1 MAGINLGGR
10 PQIEINWTAFDKLCL
25 LQCTLE
31 EIASFFNCSVDT
43 IERAVKRDKGF
54 GFAEYYKK
62 KSAGGKSSLRRK
74 QMEVALSGNTTML
87 IWLGKQYLEQKD
99 KTAQELSGP
108 NGAPIKT
115 ANIDLSNLSM
125 KEIERELMKLET
137 LNAGTKKTKA
147 DTRKTK
153 KDIIK

>member
-1 MAGINLGGR
+1 VAEKNLGGR
-10 PQIEINWTAFDKLCL
+10 PQIEIDWKAFDKLCL

-31 EIASFFNCSVDT
+31 EIASFNNCSVDT
-43 IERAVKRDKGF
+43 IERAVKREHNI

-99 KTAQELSGP
+99 KTAQELTGANGGP
-108 NGAPIKT
+108 VQT
-115 ANIDLSNLSM
+115 ATIDLSNIPL
-125 KEIERELMKLET
+125 KEIERELMKLEE
-137 LNAGTKKTKA
+137 LNSGTKKAKA
-147 DTRKTK
+147 NTRKTK
-153 KDIIK
+153 ANTAK